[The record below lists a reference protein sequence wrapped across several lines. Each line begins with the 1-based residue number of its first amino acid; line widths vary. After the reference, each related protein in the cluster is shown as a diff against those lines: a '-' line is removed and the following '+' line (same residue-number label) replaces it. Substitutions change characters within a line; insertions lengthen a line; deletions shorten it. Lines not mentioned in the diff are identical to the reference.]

1 MDGLASLFGF
11 NPKTFPFT
19 PQLRML
25 GATVAIMHVAMN
37 VIGVYVL
44 FRKAF
49 GGLDDFDTA
58 GATALAAV
66 AIADAI
72 LLSALIFRAKATD
85 D

>member
-1 MDGLASLFGF
+1 MDGLSSLFGF
-11 NPKTFPFT
+11 NSKTFPFT
-19 PQLRML
+19 AQLRML
-25 GATVAIMHVAMN
+25 GALVAIMHVAMN

-72 LLSALIFRAKATD
+72 LLSALIFRAKASD